1 MKIAISAVALAASLA
16 LAGAAS
22 AQGAQGGG
30 GMSATRQ
37 ACQADM
43 QKLCSGVQPGGG
55 RIMECFNQHKDE
67 LSAACK
73 AAVADVEQRHAA
85 KSGGGGGG
93 RPTPAPN

>member
-16 LAGAAS
+16 LAGAAF

-30 GMSATRQ
+30 MANMRT

>member
-1 MKIAISAVALAASLA
+1 MKIAFSAVALAASLA
-16 LAGAAS
+16 LAGAAC
-22 AQGAQGGG
+22 AQGMAN
-30 GMSATRQ
+30 MRT